1 MINLSNMKKVLSLLS
16 LALLMASCAPKAEPI
31 DYGKEECAFC
41 KMTIVSP
48 QFASE
53 VVTQKSKA
61 FKYDAVECMLQAPQE
76 DQVALHLVCDY
87 LKEGNLIDATKATY
101 LISKEI
107 ESPMGAHLAA
117 FASREDAQKIQR
129 EKGGELYDWQ
139 GIQAKFQG
147 HQHPANEDHGNM
159 HDH

>member
-1 MINLSNMKKVLSLLS
+1 MKKVFLLLS
-16 LALLMASCAPKAEPI
+16 MALLAVACSPKAEPI

-61 FKYDAVECMLQAPQE
+61 FKYDAIECMLQAPQE
-76 DQVALHLVCDY
+76 DKVALHLVCDY
-87 LKEGNLIDATKATY
+87 LHENTLIDATKATY

-107 ESPMGAHLAA
+107 QSPMGAYLAA
-117 FASREDAQKIQR
+117 FASKDEAQKVQA
-129 EKGGELYDWQ
+129 EKGGDLYDWA
-139 GIQAKFQG
+139 GIQAKFQS
-147 HQHPANEDHGNM
+147 HQHPAHDHGNM

>member
-1 MINLSNMKKVLSLLS
+1 MKKVFLLLS
-16 LALLMASCAPKAEPI
+16 MVLLAVACSPKAEPI

-61 FKYDAVECMLQAPQE
+61 FKYDAIECMLQAPQE
-76 DQVALHLVCDY
+76 DKIALHLVCDY
-87 LKEGNLIDATKATY
+87 LHENTLIDATKATY

-107 ESPMGAHLAA
+107 QSPMGAHLAA
-117 FASREDAQKIQR
+117 FASKDEAQKVQA
-129 EKGGELYDWQ
+129 EKGGDLYDWA
-139 GIQAKFQG
+139 GIQAKFQS
-147 HQHPANEDHGNM
+147 HQHPAHDHGNM

>member
-1 MINLSNMKKVLSLLS
+1 MKKVFLLLSMSLLAVACS
-16 LALLMASCAPKAEPI
+16 PKAEPI

-61 FKYDAVECMLQAPQE
+61 FKYDAIECMLQAPQE
-76 DQVALHLVCDY
+76 DKIALHLVCDY
-87 LKEGNLIDATKATY
+87 LHENTLIDATKATY

-107 ESPMGAHLAA
+107 QSPMGAHLAA
-117 FASREDAQKIQR
+117 FASKDEAQKVQA
-129 EKGGELYDWQ
+129 EKGGDLYDWA
-139 GIQAKFQG
+139 GIQAKFQS
-147 HQHPANEDHGNM
+147 HQHPAHDHGNM

>member
-1 MINLSNMKKVLSLLS
+1 MKKAFLLLS
-16 LALLMASCAPKAEPI
+16 MALLAVACSPKAEPI

-61 FKYDAVECMLQAPQE
+61 FKYDAIECMLQAPQE

-101 LISKEI
+101 LISPEI
-107 ESPMGAHLAA
+107 QSPMGAHLAA
-117 FASREDAQKIQR
+117 FASKDEAQKVQA
-129 EKGGELYDWQ
+129 EKGGDLYDWT
-139 GIQAKFQG
+139 GIQAKFQS
-147 HQHPANEDHGNM
+147 HQHPAHDHGNM

>member
-1 MINLSNMKKVLSLLS
+1 MKKIFLFF
-16 LALLMASCAPKAEPI
+16 AMAMLIGACTPKPQPI

-61 FKYDAVECMLQAPQE
+61 FKYDAIECMLQAPQE
-76 DQVALHLVCDY
+76 DKVALYLVSDY
-87 LKEGNLIDATKATY
+87 LHENTLIDATKATY

-107 ESPMGAHLAA
+107 QSPMGAHLAA
-117 FASREDAQKIQR
+117 FASKEDAQKIQA
-129 EKGGELYDWQ
+129 EKGGDLYDWQ
-139 GIQAKFQG
+139 GIQAKFQA
-147 HQHPANEDHGNM
+147 HQQPAHEDHTNM

>member
-1 MINLSNMKKVLSLLS
+1 MKKVLSLLS
-16 LALLMASCAPKAEPI
+16 LGLLMASCAPKAEPI

-48 QFASE
+48 QFAAE

-61 FKYDAVECMLQAPQE
+61 FKY
-76 DQVALHLVCDY
+76 DY

-101 LISKEI
+101 LISPEI
-107 ESPMGAHLAA
+107 QSPMGAHLAA
-117 FASREDAQKIQR
+117 FASREDAQKIQG

>member
-1 MINLSNMKKVLSLLS
+1 MKKVLSLLS
-16 LALLMASCAPKAEPI
+16 LGLLMASCAPKAEPI

-101 LISKEI
+101 LISKEKKEENSTTGKVSKLSSKDI
-107 ESPMGAHLAA
+107 STLQMRIMVTCTTINRPSL
-117 FASREDAQKIQR
+117 SN
-129 EKGGELYDWQ
+129 LC
-139 GIQAKFQG
+139 
-147 HQHPANEDHGNM
+147 
-159 HDH
+159 

>member
-1 MINLSNMKKVLSLLS
+1 MSLG
-16 LALLMASCAPKAEPI
+16 LLVASCAPKAEPI

-101 LISKEI
+101 LISPEI

-117 FASREDAQKIQR
+117 LPPVRMLKR
-129 EKGGELYDWQ
+129 YKEKKEENSMTGKVSKLSSKD
-139 GIQAKFQG
+139 ISTL
-147 HQHPANEDHGNM
+147 PLLTMTTCMITN
-159 HDH
+159 

>member
-1 MINLSNMKKVLSLLS
+1 MKKAFLLLS
-16 LALLMASCAPKAEPI
+16 MALLAVACSPKAEPI

-61 FKYDAVECMLQAPQE
+61 FKYDAIECMLQAPQE
-76 DQVALHLVCDY
+76 DKIALHLVCDY
-87 LKEGNLIDATKATY
+87 LHENTLIDATKATY

-107 ESPMGAHLAA
+107 QSPMGAHLAA
-117 FASREDAQKIQR
+117 FASKDEAQKVQA
-129 EKGGELYDWQ
+129 EKGGDLYDWA
-139 GIQAKFQG
+139 GIQAKFQS
-147 HQHPANEDHGNM
+147 HQHPAHDHGNM

>member
-1 MINLSNMKKVLSLLS
+1 MKKIFLFF
-16 LALLMASCAPKAEPI
+16 AMAIFIGACTPKPQPI

-61 FKYDAVECMLQAPQE
+61 FKYDAIECMLQAPQE
-76 DQVALHLVCDY
+76 DKVALHLVCDY
-87 LKEGNLIDATKATY
+87 LNEGNFIEASQATY
-101 LISKEI
+101 LVSPNI
-107 ESPMGAHLAA
+107 ESPMGGNLAA
-117 FASREDAQKIQR
+117 FSSKEDAQRIQA
-129 EKGGELYDWQ
+129 EKGGDLYDWE
-139 GIQAKFQG
+139 GIQQKFQS
-147 HQHPANEDHGNM
+147 HTPIHHNNDM

>member
-1 MINLSNMKKVLSLLS
+1 MCLLQD
-16 LALLMASCAPKAEPI
+16 
-31 DYGKEECAFC
+31 DYC
-41 KMTIVSP
+41 KSSVRLRSGY
-48 QFASE
+48 SE
-53 VVTQKSKA
+53 VQS
-61 FKYDAVECMLQAPQE
+61 LQAPQE

-101 LISKEI
+101 LISPEI
-107 ESPMGAHLAA
+107 QSPMGAHLAA
-117 FASREDAQKIQR
+117 FASREDAQKIQG

-147 HQHPANEDHGNM
+147 HQHPASSDHHNM

>member
-1 MINLSNMKKVLSLLS
+1 MKKVFLLLS
-16 LALLMASCAPKAEPI
+16 MALLAVACSPKAEPI

-61 FKYDAVECMLQAPQE
+61 FKYDAIECMLQAPQE
-76 DQVALHLVCDY
+76 DKVALHLVCDY
-87 LKEGNLIDATKATY
+87 LHENTLIDATKATY

-107 ESPMGAHLAA
+107 QSPMGAHLAA
-117 FASREDAQKIQR
+117 FASKDEAQKVQA
-129 EKGGELYDWQ
+129 EKGGDLYDWA
-139 GIQAKFQG
+139 GIQAKFQS
-147 HQHPANEDHGNM
+147 HQHPAHDHGNM

>member
-1 MINLSNMKKVLSLLS
+1 MKKVFLLLS
-16 LALLMASCAPKAEPI
+16 MALLAVACSPKAEPI

-61 FKYDAVECMLQAPQE
+61 FKYDAIECMLQAPQE
-76 DQVALHLVCDY
+76 DKIALHLVCDY
-87 LKEGNLIDATKATY
+87 LHENTLIDATKATY

-107 ESPMGAHLAA
+107 QSPMGAHLAA
-117 FASREDAQKIQR
+117 FASKDEAQKVQA
-129 EKGGELYDWQ
+129 EKGGDLYDWA
-139 GIQAKFQG
+139 GIQAKIQS
-147 HQHPANEDHGNM
+147 HQHPAHDHGNM

>member
-1 MINLSNMKKVLSLLS
+1 
-16 LALLMASCAPKAEPI
+16 
-31 DYGKEECAFC
+31 
-41 KMTIVSP
+41 MTIVSP

-101 LISKEI
+101 LISPEI

-117 FASREDAQKIQR
+117 FASREDAQKIQG

-147 HQHPANEDHGNM
+147 HQHPASSDHDNM

>member
-1 MINLSNMKKVLSLLS
+1 
-16 LALLMASCAPKAEPI
+16 
-31 DYGKEECAFC
+31 
-41 KMTIVSP
+41 MTIVSP
-48 QFASE
+48 QFAAE

-101 LISKEI
+101 LISPEI
-107 ESPMGAHLAA
+107 QSPMGAHLAA
-117 FASREDAQKIQR
+117 FASREDAQKIQG

>member
-1 MINLSNMKKVLSLLS
+1 M
-16 LALLMASCAPKAEPI
+16 ALLAVACSPKAEPI

-61 FKYDAVECMLQAPQE
+61 FKYDAIECMLQAPQE
-76 DQVALHLVCDY
+76 DKIALHLVCDY
-87 LKEGNLIDATKATY
+87 LHENTLIDATKATY
-101 LISKEI
+101 LISKAI
-107 ESPMGAHLAA
+107 QSPMGAHLAA
-117 FASREDAQKIQR
+117 FASKDEAQKVQA
-129 EKGGELYDWQ
+129 EKGGDLYDWA
-139 GIQAKFQG
+139 GIQAKFQS
-147 HQHPANEDHGNM
+147 HQHPAHDHGNM

>member
-1 MINLSNMKKVLSLLS
+1 MKKVFLFLSS
-16 LALLMASCAPKAEPI
+16 AFLMVACSPKAEPI

-61 FKYDAVECMLQAPQE
+61 FKYDAIECMLQAPQE
-76 DQVALHLVCDY
+76 DKVALYLVCDY
-87 LKEGNLIDATKATY
+87 LHEGNLIDATKATY

-117 FASREDAQKIQR
+117 FSSREEAQKIQE
-129 EKGGELYDWQ
+129 EKGGDLYDWQ
-139 GIQAKFQG
+139 GIKAKFES
-147 HQHPANEDHGNM
+147 HQHTEGHHNM
-159 HDH
+159 HEH

>member
-1 MINLSNMKKVLSLLS
+1 MKKVFLLLS
-16 LALLMASCAPKAEPI
+16 MALLAVACSPKAEPI

-61 FKYDAVECMLQAPQE
+61 FKYDAIECMLQAPQE
-76 DQVALHLVCDY
+76 DKIALHLVCDY
-87 LKEGNLIDATKATY
+87 LHENTLIDATKATY

-107 ESPMGAHLAA
+107 QSPMGAHLAA
-117 FASREDAQKIQR
+117 FASKEEAQKVQA
-129 EKGGELYDWQ
+129 EKGGDLYDWV
-139 GIQAKFQG
+139 GIQAKFQS
-147 HQHPANEDHGNM
+147 HQHPAHDHGNM

>member
-1 MINLSNMKKVLSLLS
+1 MKKVFLLLS
-16 LALLMASCAPKAEPI
+16 MALLAVACSPHAEPI

-61 FKYDAVECMLQAPQE
+61 FKYDAIECMLQAPQE
-76 DQVALHLVCDY
+76 DKIALHLVCDY
-87 LKEGNLIDATKATY
+87 LHENTLIDATKATY

-107 ESPMGAHLAA
+107 QSPMGAHLAA
-117 FASREDAQKIQR
+117 FASKEEAQKVQA
-129 EKGGELYDWQ
+129 EKGGDLYDWA
-139 GIQAKFQG
+139 GIQAKFQS
-147 HQHPANEDHGNM
+147 HQHPAHDHGNM

>member
-1 MINLSNMKKVLSLLS
+1 MKKVLSLLS
-16 LALLMASCAPKAEPI
+16 LGLLMASCAPKAEPI

-87 LKEGNLIDATKATY
+87 LKEGNLCYQGYLPYFPRDTKPY
-101 LISKEI
+101 GSSLGSFCL
-107 ESPMGAHLAA
+107 P
-117 FASREDAQKIQR
+117 
-129 EKGGELYDWQ
+129 
-139 GIQAKFQG
+139 
-147 HQHPANEDHGNM
+147 
-159 HDH
+159 

>member
-1 MINLSNMKKVLSLLS
+1 MKKVFLLLS
-16 LALLMASCAPKAEPI
+16 MALLAVACSPKAEPI

-61 FKYDAVECMLQAPQE
+61 FTYDAIECMLQAPQE
-76 DQVALHLVCDY
+76 DKIALHLVCDY
-87 LKEGNLIDATKATY
+87 LHENTLIDATKATY

-107 ESPMGAHLAA
+107 QSPMGAHLAA
-117 FASREDAQKIQR
+117 FASKEEAQKVQA
-129 EKGGELYDWQ
+129 EKGGDLYDWA
-139 GIQAKFQG
+139 GIQAKFQS
-147 HQHPANEDHGNM
+147 HQHPAHDHGNM

>member
-1 MINLSNMKKVLSLLS
+1 MKKVLSLLS
-16 LALLMASCAPKAEPI
+16 LALLVASCAPKAEPI

-101 LISKEI
+101 LISPEI
-107 ESPMGAHLAA
+107 QRPMGAHLAA
-117 FASREDAQKIQR
+117 FASREDAQKIQG

-147 HQHPANEDHGNM
+147 HQHPASSDHDNM

>member
-1 MINLSNMKKVLSLLS
+1 MKKVFLLLS
-16 LALLMASCAPKAEPI
+16 MALLAVACSPKAEPI
-31 DYGKEECAFC
+31 DYGKEECSFC

-61 FKYDAVECMLQAPQE
+61 FKYDAIECMLQAPQE
-76 DQVALHLVCDY
+76 DKIALHLVCDY
-87 LKEGNLIDATKATY
+87 LHENTLIDATKATY

-107 ESPMGAHLAA
+107 QSPMGAHLAA
-117 FASREDAQKIQR
+117 FASKDEAQKVQA
-129 EKGGELYDWQ
+129 EKGGDLYDWA
-139 GIQAKFQG
+139 GIQAKFQS
-147 HQHPANEDHGNM
+147 HQHPAHDHGNM

>member
-1 MINLSNMKKVLSLLS
+1 MKKVLSLLS
-16 LALLMASCAPKAEPI
+16 LGLLVASCAPKAEPI

-101 LISKEI
+101 LISPEI
-107 ESPMGAHLAA
+107 QSPMGAHLAA
-117 FASREDAQKIQR
+117 FASKDEAQKVQA
-129 EKGGELYDWQ
+129 EKGGDLYDWA
-139 GIQAKFQG
+139 GIQAKFQS
-147 HQHPANEDHGNM
+147 HQHPAHDHGNM

>member
-1 MINLSNMKKVLSLLS
+1 MKKVLSLLS
-16 LALLMASCAPKAEPI
+16 LGLLMASCAPKAEPI
-31 DYGKEECAFC
+31 DYGKEECAC

-117 FASREDAQKIQR
+117 FASREDAQKIQW

>member
-1 MINLSNMKKVLSLLS
+1 MKKVFLLLS
-16 LALLMASCAPKAEPI
+16 MALLAVACSPKAEPI

-61 FKYDAVECMLQAPQE
+61 FKYDAIECMLQAPQE
-76 DQVALHLVCDY
+76 DKIALHLVCDY
-87 LKEGNLIDATKATY
+87 LHENTLIDATKATY

-107 ESPMGAHLAA
+107 RSPMGAHLAA
-117 FASREDAQKIQR
+117 FASKEEAQKVQA
-129 EKGGELYDWQ
+129 EKGGDLYDWA
-139 GIQAKFQG
+139 GIQAKFQS
-147 HQHPANEDHGNM
+147 HQHPAHDHGNM

>member
-1 MINLSNMKKVLSLLS
+1 MKKVLSLLS
-16 LALLMASCAPKAEPI
+16 LGLLMASCAPKAEPI

-101 LISKEI
+101 LISPEI
-107 ESPMGAHLAA
+107 QSPMGAHLAA
-117 FASREDAQKIQR
+117 FASKEEAQKVQA
-129 EKGGELYDWQ
+129 EKGGDLYDWA
-139 GIQAKFQG
+139 GIQAKFQS
-147 HQHPANEDHGNM
+147 HQHPAHDHGNM